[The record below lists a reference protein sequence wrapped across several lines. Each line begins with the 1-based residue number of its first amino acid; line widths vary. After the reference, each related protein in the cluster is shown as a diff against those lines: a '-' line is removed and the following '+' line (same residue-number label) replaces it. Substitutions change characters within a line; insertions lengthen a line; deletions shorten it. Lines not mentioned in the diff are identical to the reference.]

1 MRELR
6 DSLTDADLEELIS
19 DSSFLT
25 CLMEMQVH
33 TWGGYE
39 AAWGMFNDMEDV
51 NNGN

>member
-1 MRELR
+1 MSKLR

-33 TWGGYE
+33 TWD
-39 AAWGMFNDMEDV
+39 NMEDT
-51 NNGN
+51 ND